1 MNLAGSFEVKWKRE
15 ISYRSNIN
23 LKSLEFSMTMFPG
36 LSYEGGGKS
45 MLTGISRTGKRMK
58 TC

>member
-23 LKSLEFSMTMFPG
+23 LKSLEFSMTMFPA
-36 LSYEGGGKS
+36 
-45 MLTGISRTGKRMK
+45 MK
-58 TC
+58 GEEKVC